1 MNPQRS
7 ARRRPVTSRR
17 RHLASLG
24 LAAAAA
30 TALLYLIPGPGASRT
45 GPPET
50 FPAAASVPA
59 PEPAA
64 EIAPAPEP
72 AAEAAPASAAAPA
85 LPPRPPAPRWDA
97 RVEVRPGDT
106 LTGILQRENLLD
118 DAHAL
123 IGLGAPARPLFD
135 LRPGQVL
142 HLERGADGLEH
153 LMHRPRD
160 AEELHF
166 RRTAG
171 GYASWR
177 VALPVETSRRLY
189 RGAIDRHLFGA
200 GQAAGLSDTQIM
212 ALADIFGWDIDFALE
227 IRAGDSFRMLAEERR
242 LDGRRIGVG
251 PILAA
256 EFINRGKMFRAV
268 RHVDAAGRADYYTPE
283 GQPLRKQFRRAPV
296 AFTRISSRFSKRR
309 LHPVHKVYR
318 PHRGVDYAAPTGT
331 PVLATGDGTVIF
343 RGRKGGYGR
352 TVILRHGDRFTT
364 LYAHLSRYAR
374 GLRVG
379 RKVRQGQRLGAVGM
393 SGVATGPHLHYEFRV
408 RGVHRNPLTVKLPPA
423 APLPAAERGRF
434 EAGLG
439 ALLSELEH
447 GPRTARAGG

>member
-7 ARRRPVTSRR
+7 ARRRPAASRR

-24 LAAAAA
+24 LAAAFAA
-30 TALLYLIPGPGASRT
+30 GILYLIPGPGASRAVA
-45 GPPET
+45 PEIL
-50 FPAAASVPA
+50 PAAMP
-59 PEPAA
+59 
-64 EIAPAPEP
+64 APAPDR
-72 AAEAAPASAAAPA
+72 AAEAA

-97 RVEVRPGDT
+97 RVQVRPGDT
-106 LTGILQRENLLD
+106 LTDILRREDLLD

-123 IGLGAPARPLFD
+123 IALGKPARPLFD
-135 LRPGQVL
+135 LRPGQIL

-153 LMHRPRD
+153 LMHRPYA

-166 RRTAG
+166 RRTAD

-177 VALPVETSRRLY
+177 VSLPVETRRRLY
-189 RGAIDRHLFGA
+189 RGAIDQHLFGA
-200 GQAAGLSDTQIM
+200 GQQAGLSDTQIM
-212 ALADIFGWDIDFALE
+212 ALADLFGWDIDFALE
-227 IRAGDSFRMLAEERR
+227 IRAGDSFRMLAEERW
-242 LDGRRIGVG
+242 LDGRRIDAG

-256 EFINRGKMFRAV
+256 EFINRGRMFRAV

-309 LHPVHKVYR
+309 LHPIHKVYR

-352 TVILRHGDRFTT
+352 TLILRHGDRFTT

-379 RKVRQGQRLGAVGM
+379 RKVRQGQRIGAVGM
-393 SGVATGPHLHYEFRV
+393 SGTATGPHLHYEFRV
-408 RGVHRNPLTVKLPPA
+408 RGVHRDPLAVKLPAA

-439 ALLSELEH
+439 ALLEELED
-447 GPRTARAGG
+447 GPRTAQAGDG

>member
-24 LAAAAA
+24 LAAASAA
-30 TALLYLIPGPGASRT
+30 ALLYLIPGPGASRP

-50 FPAAASVPA
+50 FPLAAPAPAPASAAIAALALAVTTAVPA

-64 EIAPAPEP
+64 
-72 AAEAAPASAAAPA
+72 A

-97 RVEVRPGDT
+97 RVRVRPGDT
-106 LTGILQRENLLD
+106 LTGILQRENLLA

-123 IGLGAPARPLFD
+123 IELGKPARPLFD

-142 HLERGADGLEH
+142 HLARGADGLAH
-153 LMHRPRD
+153 LMHRPSE

-166 RRTAG
+166 RRTAD

-177 VALPVETSRRLY
+177 VALPVETRRRLY
-189 RGAIDRHLFGA
+189 RGTIERHLFGA

-212 ALADIFGWDIDFALE
+212 ALADLFGWDIDFALE
-227 IRAGDSFRMLAEERR
+227 IRAGDSFRMLAEERW
-242 LDGRRIGVG
+242 LDGRRLSEG

-256 EFINRGKMFRAV
+256 EFINRGRMFRAV

-283 GQPLRKQFRRAPV
+283 GQPVRKQFRRAPV

-309 LHPVHKVYR
+309 LHPIYKVYR

-379 RKVRQGQRLGAVGM
+379 RKVRQGQRLGSVGM
-393 SGVATGPHLHYEFRV
+393 SGAATGPHLHYEFRV
-408 RGVHRNPLTVKLPPA
+408 RGTHRDPLTVKLPPA

-439 ALLSELEH
+439 ALLAELEH
-447 GPRTARAGG
+447 GPRTARAGN

>member
-17 RHLASLG
+17 RRLASLG
-24 LAAAAA
+24 LAAAFAA
-30 TALLYLIPGPGASRT
+30 GILYLIPGPGASRT
-45 GPPET
+45 GPPAAAA
-50 FPAAASVPA
+50 PAAPPALPAAVPA
-59 PEPAA
+59 PAPDAPAA
-64 EIAPAPEP
+64 
-72 AAEAAPASAAAPA
+72 A

-106 LTGILQRENLLD
+106 LTDILRREGLLD

-123 IGLGAPARPLFD
+123 IGLGAPARALFD
-135 LRPGQVL
+135 LRPGQIL
-142 HLERGADGLEH
+142 HLQRGAAGLER
-153 LMHRPRD
+153 LMHRPSA

-166 RRTAG
+166 RRTAD

-177 VALPVETSRRLY
+177 VSLPTETRRRLY
-189 RGAIDRHLFGA
+189 HGAIDRHLFGA

-212 ALADIFGWDIDFALE
+212 ALADLFGWDIDFALE
-227 IRAGDSFRMLAEERR
+227 IRAGDRFRVLLEERW
-242 LDGRRIGVG
+242 LDGRRIGGG

-256 EFINRGKMFRAV
+256 EFVNRGRAFRAV

-283 GQPLRKQFRRAPV
+283 GRPLRKQFRRAPV

-309 LHPVHKVYR
+309 LHPIYKVYR

-331 PVLATGDGTVIF
+331 PVLATADGTVVF

-379 RKVRQGQRLGAVGM
+379 RKVRQGQRIGAVGM
-393 SGVATGPHLHYEFRV
+393 SGAATGPHLHYEFRV
-408 RGVHRNPLTVKLPPA
+408 RGVHRDPLTVKLPPA

-439 ALLSELEH
+439 ALLAELEH
-447 GPRTARAGG
+447 GPRTARAGGG